1 MKEIVQLMEEWQLN
15 AGDLRERMY
24 RAPTPQ
30 ERERWHGLWLLAQGW
45 SAIQVAEALDREPH
59 TIGNWLANFRRG
71 GAQGLVFEQ
80 TGGSPP
86 VLNWGQQNQL
96 KSAVQ
101 NPPGEAGVELSNWN
115 WKVVRQFL
123 KQSFDLGLSRSS
135 CLNYLHRLGFVLKR
149 PKKRLLK
156 AKDEA
161 RKAFVLQYRQI
172 REEAQESGA
181 KIFFVDEAHFRA
193 DADLRGKWVLKGEP
207 ALVDSTSPRW
217 GEKAC
222 YYSGVCLEAGEVEA
236 MEIAGN
242 SNAETSTAFLRQ
254 LREKHPGPL
263 VVIWDNGPAHRGEA
277 IRSYLTT
284 PDLQLRLVALPA
296 YSPDFNADEAVWDW
310 AREEVTANECLGTKA
325 QVQEKM
331 NAFFGGLAHRKDEV
345 KHRCRTLLQARAD
358 ALIFTPSL
366 PLPSLQNVVP
376 TLALV

>member
-1 MKEIVQLMEEWQLN
+1 M
-15 AGDLRERMY
+15 
-24 RAPTPQ
+24 
-30 ERERWHGLWLLAQGW
+30 
-45 SAIQVAEALDREPH
+45 
-59 TIGNWLANFRRG
+59 
-71 GAQGLVFEQ
+71 
-80 TGGSPP
+80 
-86 VLNWGQQNQL
+86 
-96 KSAVQ
+96 
-101 NPPGEAGVELSNWN
+101 SNWN

-135 CLNYLHRLGFVLKR
+135 SLNYLHRLGFVLKR

-156 AKDEA
+156 AKDEE
-161 RKAFVLQYRQI
+161 RKAFIIQYRQI
-172 REEAQESGA
+172 REEAERIGA

-222 YYSGVCLEAGEVEA
+222 YYSGVCLETGEVEA

-242 SNAETSTAFLRQ
+242 SNAETSTAFLQQ
-254 LREKHPGPL
+254 LRENHPGPL

-277 IRSYLTT
+277 IRSYLAT
-284 PDLQLRLVALPA
+284 PDLHLRLVALPA

-331 NAFFGGLAHRKDEV
+331 NAFFDGLTHRNDAV
-345 KHRCRTLLQARAD
+345 RHRCRTLLQARAD
-358 ALIFTPSL
+358 ALMFTPAL

>member
-1 MKEIVQLMEEWQLN
+1 M
-15 AGDLRERMY
+15 
-24 RAPTPQ
+24 
-30 ERERWHGLWLLAQGW
+30 
-45 SAIQVAEALDREPH
+45 
-59 TIGNWLANFRRG
+59 
-71 GAQGLVFEQ
+71 
-80 TGGSPP
+80 
-86 VLNWGQQNQL
+86 
-96 KSAVQ
+96 
-101 NPPGEAGVELSNWN
+101 SNWN

-156 AKDEA
+156 AKDEE
-161 RKAFVLQYRQI
+161 RKAFIIQYSQI
-172 REEAQESGA
+172 REEAERIGA

-222 YYSGVCLEAGEVEA
+222 YYSGVCLESGEVEA

-242 SNAETSTAFLRQ
+242 SNAETSTAFLQQ
-254 LREKHPGPL
+254 LRENHPGPL

-277 IRSYLTT
+277 IRSYLAT
-284 PDLQLRLVALPA
+284 PDLHLRLVALPA

-331 NAFFGGLAHRKDEV
+331 NAFFDGLTHRKDEV
-345 KHRCRTLLQARAD
+345 RHRCRTLLQARAD
-358 ALIFTPSL
+358 ALMFTPAV
-366 PLPSLQNVVP
+366 PLPSLQEVGMAANDYPSLDQLNLSVNSFYPRRNWVPVP
-376 TLALV
+376 TGAGAHMISVEDVKKTTAWEESGFPARLLGVLCTIAR